1 MGIWSMQTWTAMQ
14 FPISMLGRT
23 EDLRAAK
30 CKVSSSPWVAQLRV
44 RKKTNKQKQPHPGE
58 PNHTAQ
64 PDSGPIF
71 WVALGLL
78 EGKLAGI

>member
-30 CKVSSSPWVAQLRV
+30 RQGLRQPLGRSAQGE
-44 RKKTNKQKQPHPGE
+44 RKTHLGE
-58 PNHTAQ
+58 PNHAAQ
-64 PDSGPIF
+64 AGSDPIF
-71 WVALGLL
+71 WVALSPL
-78 EGKLAGI
+78 EGKLAEI